1 MRISLE
7 EAVELIKKNIITK
20 QCENIFIGDGLGRVL
35 SDDIY
40 ACLLYTSFYWMNM
53 KINRLYL

>member
-20 QCENIFIGDGLGRVL
+20 PYEKIFIKYGL
-35 SDDIY
+35 
-40 ACLLYTSFYWMNM
+40 
-53 KINRLYL
+53 